1 MDAATKEWQRAF
13 FRKNGIGVQ
22 RRQEWIQNI
31 ENQLPWID
39 QPKTESKNES
49 SLYN

>member
-1 MDAATKEWQRAF
+1 MQLQ
-13 FRKNGIGVQ
+13 KNGRELSSEKNRIGVQ
-22 RRQEWIQNI
+22 RREEWIQNI